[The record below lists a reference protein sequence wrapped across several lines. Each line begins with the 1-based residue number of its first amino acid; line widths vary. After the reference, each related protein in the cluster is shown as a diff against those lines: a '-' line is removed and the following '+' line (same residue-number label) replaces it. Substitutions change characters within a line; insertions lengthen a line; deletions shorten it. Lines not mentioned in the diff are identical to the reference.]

1 MSLNTT
7 YSGSEASA
15 LSRSNLA
22 YHLYRLMNRPERIL
36 GFLCLAVLGVL
47 VLVPLFEIVHDS
59 FVYQSYDLAYRP
71 DAKVGAFTLFHLERV
86 FTGPLSKALFLK
98 PLLNSVGIGVP
109 AYP

>member
-1 MSLNTT
+1 MSLNTN
-7 YSGSEASA
+7 YSGSKASA
-15 LSRSNLA
+15 LSRNNLA

-71 DAKVGAFTLFHLERV
+71 DA
-86 FTGPLSKALFLK
+86 
-98 PLLNSVGIGVP
+98 IP
-109 AYP
+109 AIRQACDRHRL